1 MFGNNKN
8 ETTKPKTTSFT
19 SSPTNSLNSL
29 VKGTTIEGTVRS
41 ESDIRIDGRIKGQL
55 FCDAKVIIGPSGT
68 IEGEITC
75 QNAVIEGNFQGTITV
90 KDLLIVK
97 ESAKVS
103 GDVRTVKLVVTDGA
117 IFNVNCNM
125 TGKAAAPKNAKAEP
139 KVINPNI
146 NKTSEKARQVG

>member
-19 SSPTNSLNSL
+19 GSTTNSLNSL
-29 VKGTTIEGTVRS
+29 VQGTTIEGTVRS

-75 QNAVIEGNFQGTITV
+75 QNAVIEGSFQGTITV
-90 KDLLIVK
+90 KDLLVVK

-103 GDVRTVKLVVTDGA
+103 GDVQTVKLVVTDGA

-125 TGKAAAPKNAKAEP
+125 TGKGVAPKNSNAEP

-146 NKTSEKARQVG
+146 NKTNEKARQVG

>member
-29 VKGTTIEGTVRS
+29 VKGTTIEGTVSS

-55 FCDAKVIIGPSGT
+55 FCEAKVIIGPSGT

-90 KDLLIVK
+90 KELLIVK

-103 GDVRTVKLVVTDGA
+103 GDVKTVKLVVSEGA
-117 IFNVNCNM
+117 NFNGNCSM
-125 TGKAAAPKNAKAEP
+125 PGKGAVPKNSNTQP